1 MKRIIIVTILIIC
14 LIISATVVLINIKN
28 DKINT
33 VNLNNNDNQNQ
44 VIENIKEKTL
54 NLYGT
59 FNQNDILII
68 DKKISHEKFY
78 EDIIIKQISGLNN
91 KEV

>member
-1 MKRIIIVTILIIC
+1 MKRIIIVTILIIW
-14 LIISATVVLINIKN
+14 LIISATAVLINIKN

-44 VIENIKEKTL
+44 VNENIKEKTL

-78 EDIIIKQISGLNN
+78 EDIIIKQITSSPIL
-91 KEV
+91 